1 MATTFRPTTPADR
14 PALSELLAGVFG
26 SPPESSLLAPAV
38 MSWKYWDARPDFAEP
53 RSHVLES
60 DGTMIGHVALWPL
73 EYQGV
78 RGVHMIDWAATRNSP
93 GAGISMVQRLARMFD
108 YIVAIGGSETTRKVL
123 PAFGFKQV
131 AQTWEAARPLK
142 PVRQIATHQTRN
154 WKLGARLVRNSVW
167 AIAPLVSPPAGWGIQ
182 EVAAGDASATPGAHA
197 FPRSREFFEYL
208 SRCPTARFR
217 VFTLTRAGEKA
228 GCILLSVV
236 RGQARVAGV
245 WVADASEEAYRASFA
260 LVQRVARRTSAAAE
274 LVAKGVEGASE
285 RAAAAA
291 GLRIVAKAPVFVLD
305 KKGVFARP
313 PEFQFQLI
321 DDDGAFLDIGRA
333 NYLT

>member
-1 MATTFRPTTPADR
+1 
-14 PALSELLAGVFG
+14 
-26 SPPESSLLAPAV
+26 

-53 RSHVLES
+53 RSYVLES
-60 DGTMIGHVALWPL
+60 DGTMIGHVALWAL

-142 PVRQIATHQTRN
+142 PARQIATHQTRN
-154 WKLGARLVRNSVW
+154 WKLAARLVRNSVW
-167 AIAPLVSPPAGWGIQ
+167 AIAPLVTPPVGWGIQ
-182 EVAAGDASATPGAHA
+182 EVAAGDASATPGSHA

-228 GCILLSVV
+228 GSVLLSVV

-245 WVADASEEAYRASFA
+245 WLADASEEAYRASFA
-260 LVQRVARRTSAAAE
+260 LVQRVARRTSGAAE

-285 RAAAAA
+285 RAAVAA
-291 GLRIVAKAPVFVLD
+291 GLRILAKAPVFVLD
-305 KKGVFARP
+305 KKGVFVRP